1 MDFLEFWKSRGV
13 FLKVQGGILQNPGGV
28 NINTPLDFE
37 IQGVFWKLMGVK
49 IQGGIL
55 VNPGEYSVFWENPW
69 GDSESPGGVL
79 KIQGGV

>member
-1 MDFLEFWKSRGV
+1 
-13 FLKVQGGILQNPGGV
+13 
-28 NINTPLDFE
+28 
-37 IQGVFWKLMGVK
+37 MGVK

-79 KIQGGV
+79 KIQGGGVIQMEVVIFLTYYKQSSIFHFLENLGGILKSRKVF